1 LGIELWIELKR
12 REKRRENANVRGGG
26 ANVLVEFASAGEHNN
41 RNLGVAENGELVGL
55 LEKAIA
61 SFGVGDLAV
70 GGVLY
75 PLDLDLSTSHG
86 CCFCCCFFLMLML
99 MLLFLSICFCEF

>member
-1 LGIELWIELKR
+1 MELKR
-12 REKRRENANVRGGG
+12 REENANVRGGG

-41 RNLGVAENGELVGL
+41 RNLGIAENGELVGL

-61 SFGVGDLAV
+61 SFGVSDLAV

-75 PLDLDLSTSHG
+75 PLDLDLSTSHS
-86 CCFCCCFFLMLML
+86 CCCCCFLMLMLML